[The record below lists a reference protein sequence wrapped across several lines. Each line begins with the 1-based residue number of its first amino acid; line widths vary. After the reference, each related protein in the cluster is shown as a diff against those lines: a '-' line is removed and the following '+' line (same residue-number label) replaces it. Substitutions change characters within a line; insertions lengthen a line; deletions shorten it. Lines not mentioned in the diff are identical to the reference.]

1 LTFAAHIAA
10 NNDHGTLGGLPLS
23 RRQRTEGV
31 QVRKILMAGIA
42 MFGASQACAA
52 SLEDNKFVQQA
63 ATTLLAVTYCGNDK
77 TAALALAKSLVNS
90 AMKDAGVDNDT
101 VVDAVQ
107 QSMIRLAQD
116 NLLFHKDH
124 TEWCNKV
131 PKPCGTS
138 QFGTSPCVE

>member
-1 LTFAAHIAA
+1 
-10 NNDHGTLGGLPLS
+10 
-23 RRQRTEGV
+23 V
-31 QVRKILMAGIA
+31 QVRKIFMAGIA
-42 MFGASQACAA
+42 MFGASQACAG

-131 PKPCGTS
+131 PKPCGPS
-138 QFGTSPCVE
+138 RFGTSPCVE